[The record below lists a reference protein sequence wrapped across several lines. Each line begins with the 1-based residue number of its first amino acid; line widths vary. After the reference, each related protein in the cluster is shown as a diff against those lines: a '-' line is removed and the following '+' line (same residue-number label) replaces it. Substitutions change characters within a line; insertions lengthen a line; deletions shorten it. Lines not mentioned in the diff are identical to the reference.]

1 MQASNHLAGLG
12 VSEVDIR
19 KARMLFT
26 SPRCNYLWKSPLQ
39 PLDSCGLRSN
49 ETRVR
54 LSPRENRLTTWRR
67 APS

>member
-12 VSEVDIR
+12 VGEVGIR
-19 KARMLFT
+19 EGRMLFI
-26 SPRCNYLWKSPLQ
+26 SPRRNYLWKSPLQ

-54 LSPRENRLTTWRR
+54 LSPRENRLTTWRG